1 MTANVG
7 TVDRIVRLVVGIL
20 LITFALG
27 IGFPKTSWSWVGW
40 IGVIPLLTALF
51 GYCPGYKLFGL
62 STCPLV
68 RTSR

>member
-7 TVDRIVRLVVGIL
+7 RVDRIVRLVVGIL
-20 LITFALG
+20 LIAFAMG
-27 IGFPKTSWSWVGW
+27 IGFPKTSLSWVGW

-68 RTSR
+68 RSSR